1 MPLTGNR
8 YPKAGIIRT
17 IVGCSMAC
25 DGSLRHCGPP
35 VGCANK
41 KDVDIVYT
49 TTFGDQSVITALYVP
64 YHLIEQSGSNEE
76 ALAQARRCGIQYK
89 YTEIPS
95 YVQIVPKVEIL
106 SEGC

>member
-1 MPLTGNR
+1 
-8 YPKAGIIRT
+8 
-17 IVGCSMAC
+17 
-25 DGSLRHCGPP
+25 
-35 VGCANK
+35 
-41 KDVDIVYT
+41 
-49 TTFGDQSVITALYVP
+49 
-64 YHLIEQSGSNEE
+64 LIEQSGSNEE